1 MGGSYRKIHDAATG
15 IVYSHIDSPS
25 TRDPPHPAS
34 APASIHDGGHP
45 SIANAESISGNGI
58 NPSTTFQP
66 YVDVDVGKER
76 LNMATS
82 QEIEDTILS
91 NKILCIGCPTNGA
104 QGSENIFLSMDK
116 SGKKTLTKD
125 SIMDKGEKKTLKP
138 DLLNEK
144 MKVANISTN
153 GVNGSQRPYV
163 GHHESGR
170 SSDSNSSLEDSHLAR
185 AMNSYADILSYMD
198 GLMSLNDA
206 LIEGLGPSAD
216 WSSRVVAFTYLIKL
230 LQQGPKGYQEVAQNF
245 EQVMKLLSGHLDDP
259 HWKVAQ
265 AALLALVELVPP
277 CRRLFEPYLERTLPS
292 VFARLVD
299 TKCVILKLGS
309 LALET
314 IGNTYNIDSLLL
326 PLLRSLDEQRTPKA
340 KIAVIEFAISA
351 FAKLAI
357 DGCKACPT
365 GLLKLWL
372 GKLTPLANDKNPRL
386 KEIAISGIIS
396 VYSNFESTIVLN
408 FILGLPIEEQS
419 ILRRSLKQFT
429 PRIDLDLMA
438 YLQNKC
444 QRPRI
449 KCTLDHGNAHSLVAT
464 DGETIGR
471 VLSALSSNSTVLR
484 GNSTVPAL
492 ADGGCKWANNK
503 HENMSIL
510 HGSEHQLMHASDY
523 NRNVSLDMETT
534 KSFGESS
541 SYNKAKEMCN
551 GVCGSP
557 ERFAQ
562 WSEQEQINL
571 QSMSNEF
578 HDIQSKNK
586 IALEQQGGNI
596 TNMEAKR
603 SENAPADVPKTYAEI
618 HLHQEKEYEFPTPQ
632 QTSPHVLDVSNQVC
646 DFSYNQRSMKW
657 PK

>member
-1 MGGSYRKIHDAATG
+1 MGGSYRKIHDATTG
-15 IVYSHIDSPS
+15 IVHSNIDSPS
-25 TRDPPHPAS
+25 ARDPPHPAS
-34 APASIHDGGHP
+34 APASIHDGGQP
-45 SIANAESISGNGI
+45 SIAIAESISGNGI
-58 NPSTTFQP
+58 SPSTTFQP

-76 LNMATS
+76 FNMAMS
-82 QEIEDTILS
+82 QEVEDTILS
-91 NKILCIGCPTNGA
+91 NKIICVGCPTNGA
-104 QGSENIFLSMDK
+104 QSSKKFVLSMDK
-116 SGKKTLTKD
+116 SGKKNLTKD
-125 SIMDKGEKKTLKP
+125 SGMDKGEKKPLKP
-138 DLLNEK
+138 DLQNEK

-170 SSDSNSSLEDSHLAR
+170 SSDSSSSLEDSHLAG

-206 LIEGLGPSAD
+206 LTEGLGPSAD

-265 AALLALVELVPP
+265 AALCALVELVPP

-299 TKCVILKLGS
+299 TKCVILKLAS

-357 DGCKACPT
+357 DGCRAGPS

-386 KEIAISGIIS
+386 KEVAISGIIS
-396 VYSNFESTIVLN
+396 VYSNFESTTVLN

-429 PRIDLDLMA
+429 PHIDLDLMA

-449 KCTLDHGNAHSLVAT
+449 KCTPDHAHAHSLVGT
-464 DGETIGR
+464 DGETTGR
-471 VLSALSSNSTVLR
+471 VLSALSSNSTVMR
-484 GNSTVPAL
+484 GYSAISTL
-492 ADGGCKWANNK
+492 ADGGCKWTNNK
-503 HENMSIL
+503 HENMSNL
-510 HGSEHQLMHASDY
+510 HGLEHQLPHASDY
-523 NRNVSLDMETT
+523 NRDISLDMEPTR
-534 KSFGESS
+534 SFGESS
-541 SYNKAKEMCN
+541 SYNKANEICN

-557 ERFAQ
+557 EKFAH

-571 QSMSNEF
+571 QSISNES
-578 HDIQSKNK
+578 HNIQSKNK
-586 IALEQQGGNI
+586 ISLEQQGGNVA
-596 TNMEAKR
+596 NMEAKR
-603 SENAPADVPKTYAEI
+603 SDNAPADVPKTYAEI

-646 DFSYNQRSMKW
+646 NFS
-657 PK
+657 

>member
-1 MGGSYRKIHDAATG
+1 VGGSYRKIHDAATG
-15 IVYSHIDSPS
+15 IVHSHIDSPS
-25 TRDPPHPAS
+25 ARDPLHPAS
-34 APASIHDGGHP
+34 APASIHDGGQP
-45 SIANAESISGNGI
+45 SIAIAESISGNGI
-58 NPSTTFQP
+58 GPSTTFQP
-66 YVDVDVGKER
+66 IVDVDVGKER
-76 LNMATS
+76 LNMAIS
-82 QEIEDTILS
+82 QEAEDTIN
-91 NKILCIGCPTNGA
+91 NKIICIGYPTNGA
-104 QGSENIFLSMDK
+104 QGSKKIILSMDK
-116 SGKKTLTKD
+116 SGKKNLTTD
-125 SIMDKGEKKTLKP
+125 SSMDKGEKKTFKL
-138 DLLNEK
+138 DLQNEK
-144 MKVANISTN
+144 TKVANISTN
-153 GVNGSQRPYV
+153 GVNGSQRPYM

-170 SSDSNSSLEDSHLAR
+170 SSDSSSSLEDNHLAG

-206 LIEGLGPSAD
+206 LTEGLGPSAD

-245 EQVMKLLSGHLDDP
+245 EQVMKLLSAHLDDP

-265 AALLALVELVPP
+265 SALSALIELVPP

-299 TKCVILKLGS
+299 TKIVILKLSS

-340 KIAVIEFAISA
+340 KIAVIEFAIAA

-357 DGCKACPT
+357 DGCRACPI

-386 KEIAISGIIS
+386 KEVAISGIIS
-396 VYSNFESTIVLN
+396 VYSNFESIVVLN

-429 PRIDLDLMA
+429 PHIDLDLMA

-449 KCTLDHGNAHSLVAT
+449 KCTHDHAHAHSFVGT
-464 DGETIGR
+464 DGETTGM
-471 VLSALSSNSTVLR
+471 VLSTLSSNNTTMR
-484 GNSTVPAL
+484 GYSGIPTL
-492 ADGGCKWANNK
+492 ADGGCNWFNNK
-503 HENMSIL
+503 HENMSNL
-510 HGSEHQLMHASDY
+510 HDLEQQLPHANDY
-523 NRNVSLDMETT
+523 CRDVSLDMEPTRN
-534 KSFGESS
+534 FGESS

-551 GVCGSP
+551 GVCGSS
-557 ERFAQ
+557 ESSTH

-571 QSMSNEF
+571 QSMSNEY
-578 HDIQSKNK
+578 HNIQSKNK
-586 IALEQQGGNI
+586 IALEQQGGNV

-603 SENAPADVPKTYAEI
+603 PDNAHADVPKTYAEI

-646 DFSYNQRSMKW
+646 NFS
-657 PK
+657 